1 MQGLGESFAL
11 SRQDMPKLKEELQ
24 KAIRRIN
31 NFEQLK
37 NQIEMTVTAEGL
49 RIELLESETGTFFE
63 TGGAIPR
70 PTGREMIIAL
80 AAELGK
86 LPNKISLEGHTDA
99 RPYPGDSD
107 YSNWELSVDR
117 ANAARRLMQQNGVGA
132 GQVVQVRGYADQR
145 LRKPNN
151 PEDASNR
158 RISLIVQYM
167 VKENENSKE
176 SSDTKSKE
184 GTLPKESASPNQEH

>member
-1 MQGLGESFAL
+1 
-11 SRQDMPKLKEELQ
+11 
-24 KAIRRIN
+24 
-31 NFEQLK
+31 
-37 NQIEMTVTAEGL
+37 
-49 RIELLESETGTFFE
+49 
-63 TGGAIPR
+63 
-70 PTGREMIIAL
+70 MIIAL

-145 LRKPNN
+145 LRMPNN